1 MYNCLV
7 LEDTLGDQLAIEMIL
22 SEFPE
27 IKATYV
33 SSPRGFLQELSKK
46 TYQIYIVDIML
57 NDSLTGIDLIHSI
70 TDVSAWVIISSSMDS
85 KDYYEE
91 YKALKFNKFFIKKP
105 IDEFV
110 FKTNIESF
118 LFNRQAINSEEIE
131 ATEESFVML
140 KQGNY
145 LYKIPYSEIILI
157 ETADHATTVHTQN
170 SKYTTYNSLKSFEEL
185 LVDFGFEKANRNTL
199 VNINA
204 IKRVNVKEDYIEIN
218 AKQVR
223 ISRSNRQ
230 FFIDKYM
237 SSEWYFGNY
246 YGSLQWKS
254 KASIKHWNLN

>member
-27 IKATYV
+27 IEVTCV
-33 SSPRGFLQELSKK
+33 STPKGFLQELPKK
-46 TYQIYIVDIML
+46 IYQIFIVDIML

-85 KDYYEE
+85 KDYYEQ
-91 YKALKFNKFFIKKP
+91 YKALKFNKFFVKKP

-118 LFNRQAINSEEIE
+118 LFNKQILKSEVIE
-131 ATEESFVML
+131 TNKESFVML

-145 LYKIPYSEIILI
+145 LHKIPFSEIMLI
-157 ETADHATTVHTQN
+157 ETADHTTKVHTQN
-170 SKYTTYNSLKSFEEL
+170 GKYTTYDSLKSFEDL
-185 LVDFGFEKANRNTL
+185 LVGFGFEKANRNAL

-204 IKRVNVKEDYIEIN
+204 VNRINMKEDYLEIN
-218 AKQVR
+218 ARQVR

-237 SSEWYFGNY
+237 SSE
-246 YGSLQWKS
+246 
-254 KASIKHWNLN
+254 

>member
-22 SEFPE
+22 DKFSEIE
-27 IKATYV
+27 ATYV

-46 TYQIYIVDIML
+46 FYQIYIVDIML

-91 YKALKFNKFFIKKP
+91 YKTLKFNKFFVSKP

-118 LFNRQAINSEEIE
+118 LFNKQVTKSEEIE
-131 ATEESFVML
+131 ILEESFIML

-145 LYKIPYSEIILI
+145 LYKVLYSKIMLI
-157 ETADHATTVHTQN
+157 ETSGHATTVHTQN

-185 LVDFGFEKANRNTL
+185 LADFGFEKANRNTL

-237 SSEWYFGNY
+237 SSE
-246 YGSLQWKS
+246 
-254 KASIKHWNLN
+254 

>member
-1 MYNCLV
+1 MYHCLV
-7 LEDTLGDQLAIEMIL
+7 LEDTFGDQLAIEMIL

-27 IKATYV
+27 IEVTYV
-33 SSPRGFLQELSKK
+33 STPKGFLQELPKK
-46 TYQIYIVDIML
+46 TYQIFIVDIML

-70 TDVSAWVIISSSMDS
+70 MDVSAWVIISSSVES
-85 KDYYEE
+85 KDYYEQ
-91 YKALKFNKFFIKKP
+91 YKSLKFNKFFIKKP

-118 LFNRQAINSEEIE
+118 LFNKQILKSEEIE
-131 ATEESFVML
+131 TNKESFVML

-145 LYKIPYSEIILI
+145 LYKIPYSEIMLI

-170 SKYTTYNSLKSFEEL
+170 GKYTTYDSLKTFEDL
-185 LVDFGFEKANRNTL
+185 LVGFGFEKANRNAL

-204 IKRVNVKEDYIEIN
+204 VKRINVKEDYLEIN
-218 AKQVR
+218 TQQVR

-237 SSEWYFGNY
+237 SSE
-246 YGSLQWKS
+246 
-254 KASIKHWNLN
+254 

>member
-1 MYNCLV
+1 MYHCLV
-7 LEDTLGDQLAIEMIL
+7 LEDTFGDQLAIEMIL

-27 IKATYV
+27 IEVTYV
-33 SSPRGFLQELSKK
+33 STPKGFLQELPKK
-46 TYQIYIVDIML
+46 TYQIFIVDIML

-70 TDVSAWVIISSSMDS
+70 MDVSAWVIISSSVDS
-85 KDYYEE
+85 KDYYEQ
-91 YKALKFNKFFIKKP
+91 YKSLKFNKFFIKKP

-118 LFNRQAINSEEIE
+118 LFNKQILKSEEIE
-131 ATEESFVML
+131 TNKESFVML

-145 LYKIPYSEIILI
+145 LYKIPYSEIMLI

-170 SKYTTYNSLKSFEEL
+170 GKYTTYDSLKTFEDL
-185 LVDFGFEKANRNTL
+185 LVGFGFEKANRNAL

-204 IKRVNVKEDYIEIN
+204 VKRINVKEDYLEIN
-218 AKQVR
+218 TQQVR

-237 SSEWYFGNY
+237 SSE
-246 YGSLQWKS
+246 
-254 KASIKHWNLN
+254 

>member
-27 IKATYV
+27 IEATYI
-33 SSPRGFLQELSKK
+33 SSPKGFLQELSKK
-46 TYQIYIVDIML
+46 FYQIFIVDIML

-91 YKALKFNKFFIKKP
+91 YKGLKFNKFFVKKP

-110 FKTNIESF
+110 FKTNLESF
-118 LFNRQAINSEEIE
+118 LFNKQTLKSETIE
-131 ATEESFVML
+131 TNEESFLML

-145 LYKIPYSEIILI
+145 LYKILYSEITLI
-157 ETADHATTVHTQN
+157 ETSGHATTVHTQN
-170 SKYTTYNSLKSFEEL
+170 GKYTTYDSLKSFEEL
-185 LVDFGFEKANRNTL
+185 LDGLGFEKANRNTL
-199 VNINA
+199 VNMNA
-204 IKRVNVKEDYIEIN
+204 VKRINVKEDYIEIN
-218 AKQVR
+218 TQQVR

-237 SSEWYFGNY
+237 RSE
-246 YGSLQWKS
+246 
-254 KASIKHWNLN
+254 